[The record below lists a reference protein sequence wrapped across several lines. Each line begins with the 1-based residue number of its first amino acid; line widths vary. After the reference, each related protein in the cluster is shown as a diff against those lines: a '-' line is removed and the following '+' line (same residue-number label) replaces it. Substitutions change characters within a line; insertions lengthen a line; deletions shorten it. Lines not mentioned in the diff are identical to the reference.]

1 MRRYSGLSLFIVIV
15 CLVFAGCPKQNYV
28 PCSIQIISPVRGS
41 VLSAD
46 AGPVTITGRVIK
58 GDSDPLTLKVNSKKI
73 VFDQA
78 TGNFTYSFQPD
89 TSSIFNTVVFSI
101 MDKKLVS
108 NTERVS
114 YPVGQ
119 SMNVEDPGAVNDA
132 LRVHMDQD
140 LLDLAMSQVS
150 DVLNSVTRPLIY
162 GPVEDN
168 ELLSM
173 LGITEPLL
181 ENPISVSL
189 NPFGVLNID
198 KDETN
203 PRWNGQINIGNI
215 SIVPDIVAG
224 NKIMAS
230 VIISPTEGVDP
241 DGTAA
246 LYIQGYH
253 WNLVQTNHFALS
265 IKELKV
271 EDAEI
276 SLYMNE
282 DGTVGAKLDL
292 TKGKIVI
299 GLITTDYGYL
309 EMPNYLLTA
318 LLNVVIKQYLMESL
332 SISFDLMNVSDLN
345 LNLLDINVGIW
356 PMNSSILTTTD
367 DDLNLDLGMSAI
379 YAGLTPAVPGLDT
392 FLATPGD
399 VMPSLDKVEDENIM
413 IAVSDDMMNQT
424 MVALIQTGLLSNLNL
439 DDLISSLTS
448 EPAQMTVSLLTPPVM
463 DLSGKKTLVFNN
475 KVTNMGCVLVRDLL
489 IEVKLKAGSM
499 PLVLRLNIDA
509 DAYLQLKIKETGNIG
524 VTIDPLRT
532 NFNIKILYL
541 NGLNTSL
548 VPGFG
553 RLIFNAVL
561 PTLLDSILDIA
572 PPAIDL
578 MGKNIS
584 IQVVGTEAKDNF
596 LVGRA
601 KIVVN

>member
-1 MRRYSGLSLFIVIV
+1 MRRYSGVYLFIV
-15 CLVFAGCPKQNYV
+15 LVSLIFAGCPKQNYV

-46 AGPVTITGRVIK
+46 AGSVTISGRVIK
-58 GDSDPLTLKVNSKKI
+58 GDSDPLTLKINSKKI
-73 VFDQA
+73 VFDKA
-78 TGNFTYSFQPD
+78 TGDFTCSFQPD
-89 TSSIFNTVVFSI
+89 SSSIFNTVVFSI
-101 MDKKLVS
+101 MDKKLVT

-114 YPVGQ
+114 FPVGQ
-119 SMNVEDPGAVNDA
+119 SMKIGEAGAVNDA

-140 LLDLAMSQVS
+140 LFDLVTTQVS

-162 GPVEDN
+162 GPAGDN
-168 ELLSM
+168 EMLSM

-181 ENPISVSL
+181 ENPIFVDL
-189 NPFGVLNID
+189 YPLGDLYIN
-198 KDETN
+198 KDEPN
-203 PRWNGQINIGNI
+203 PSLNGQINVGKI
-215 SIVPDIVAG
+215 SIIPDIVAG
-224 NKIMAS
+224 NKIMGS

-241 DGTAA
+241 DRTAA
-246 LYIQGYH
+246 MYIQGYH
-253 WNLVQTNHFALS
+253 WNGIKNNHFALS
-265 IKELKV
+265 IKELRV

-276 SLYMNE
+276 SLYMNG
-282 DGTVGAKLDL
+282 DGTIGAKMDL
-292 TKGKIVI
+292 TKGKIVV

-309 EMPNYLLTA
+309 TMPNYLLTA
-318 LLNVVIKQYLMESL
+318 LINVVIKQYLMESL

-345 LNLLDINVGIW
+345 MNLLDIDLAIW

-367 DDLNLDLGMSAI
+367 DDLNLDLGISAA
-379 YAGLTPAVPGLDT
+379 YTGLTPAVPGLNT

-399 VMPSLDKVEDENIM
+399 VMPSLDKVKDENIM

-448 EPAQMTVSLLTPPVM
+448 EPAQMSVSLLTPPVM
-463 DLSGKKTLVFNN
+463 DLSGKKTLIFNN

-489 IEVKLKAGSM
+489 IEVRLKAGSM

-561 PTLLDSILDIA
+561 PTLLDSILDIE

>member
-1 MRRYSGLSLFIVIV
+1 MRKYSSLALFVVLFSLI
-15 CLVFAGCPKQNYV
+15 LTGCPKLNYV
-28 PCSIQIISPVRGS
+28 PCSIQITSPVRGS
-41 VLSAD
+41 VLSPD
-46 AGPVTITGRVIK
+46 TGPVTITGRVVK
-58 GDSDPLTLKVNSKKI
+58 GDNDPWILNVNNKKI
-73 VFDQA
+73 TFDQA
-78 TGNFTYSFQPD
+78 TGAFTYSFQPN
-89 TSSIFNTVVFSI
+89 TSSIFNTIVFTVT
-101 MDKKLVS
+101 DKKLVA

-114 YPVGQ
+114 FPVGQ
-119 SMNVEDPGAVNDA
+119 SMNVGDPGVVDNA

-140 LLDLAMSQVS
+140 LLDLAMAQVS
-150 DVLNSVTRPLIY
+150 DVLNSVIKPLIY

-181 ENPISVSL
+181 ENPISISL

-198 KDETN
+198 KDEPN

-215 SIVPDIVAG
+215 SIIPDIVVG

-241 DGTAA
+241 DRPAA
-246 LYIQGYH
+246 LYIQGNH

-265 IKELKV
+265 IRELRV
-271 EDAEI
+271 ENAEI

-282 DGTVGAKLDL
+282 DGTIGANLDL
-292 TKGKIVI
+292 TKGKMVI

-318 LLNVVIKQYLMESL
+318 LINVVVKQYIMKSL

-345 LNLLDINVGIW
+345 LNLLDIDLGIW
-356 PMNSSILTTTD
+356 PMYPSILTTTD
-367 DDLNLDLGMSAI
+367 DDLNLDLGISAV

-392 FLATPGD
+392 FYATPGD
-399 VMPSLDKVEDENIM
+399 VLPALDKVEDENIM

-424 MVALIQTGLLSNLNL
+424 MVALIQTGMLNNLNL

-463 DLSGKKTLVFNN
+463 DLSGKKPAIFTDKITSL
-475 KVTNMGCVLVRDLL
+475 GCVLVRDLL
-489 IEVKLKAGSM
+489 VEVRLKAGTM

-509 DAYLQLKIKETGNIG
+509 DAYLMLKIKETGNIG

-561 PTLLDSILDIA
+561 PPLLDSILDIEL
-572 PPAIDL
+572 PAIDL
-578 MGKNIS
+578 MGKSIS

>member
-1 MRRYSGLSLFIVIV
+1 MRRYSGLALFIMLFSII
-15 CLVFAGCPKQNYV
+15 LTGCPKPDYV
-28 PCSIQIISPVRGS
+28 PCSIQVISPIRGS
-41 VLSAD
+41 VLSSD
-46 AGPVTITGRVIK
+46 TGPVTITGRVIK
-58 GDSDPLTLKVNSKKI
+58 GNSDPWILNVDNKKV

-78 TGNFTYSFQPD
+78 TGNFTYSFQPN

-101 MDKKLVS
+101 IDKKLVS
-108 NTERVS
+108 NIERVS
-114 YPVGQ
+114 FPVGQ
-119 SMNVEDPGAVNDA
+119 SMKVGDPGAVDDA

-140 LLDLAMSQVS
+140 LLDLAMGAVG
-150 DVLNSVTRPLIY
+150 DVLNSVTGPLVY
-162 GPVEDN
+162 GPVEGN
-168 ELLSM
+168 ELLAM
-173 LGITEPLL
+173 LGITAPLL
-181 ENPISVSL
+181 ESPMEISL
-189 NPFGVLNID
+189 NPFGRLVID
-198 KDETN
+198 KDELN

-224 NKIMAS
+224 NKLMAS
-230 VIISPTEGVDP
+230 VIISPTDGVDP
-241 DGTAA
+241 GRPAA
-246 LYIQGYH
+246 IYVQGYH

-265 IKELKV
+265 IKQLTV
-271 EDAEI
+271 NNAEI

-282 DGTVGAKLDL
+282 DGTIGAKLDL
-292 TKGKIVI
+292 TKGNIVI

-318 LLNVVIKQYLMESL
+318 LINLVIKQYLMESL

-345 LNLLDINVGIW
+345 LNLLDINLGIW

-367 DDLNLDLGMSAI
+367 DDLNLDLGISAV

-399 VMPSLDKVEDENIM
+399 VLPALDKVEDENIM

-424 MVALIQTGLLSNLNL
+424 MVALIQTGMLSNLNL

-448 EPAQMTVSLLTPPVM
+448 QPAQMTVSLLTPPVM
-463 DLSGKKTLVFNN
+463 DLSGKKPAIFTDKITSL
-475 KVTNMGCVLVRDLL
+475 GCVLVRDLL
-489 IEVKLKAGSM
+489 VEVRLKAGIM

-509 DAYLQLKIKETGNIG
+509 DAYLMLKIKETGNIG

-548 VPGFG
+548 MQGFG

-561 PTLLDSILDIA
+561 PPLLDSMLDIA

>member
-1 MRRYSGLSLFIVIV
+1 
-15 CLVFAGCPKQNYV
+15 
-28 PCSIQIISPVRGS
+28 
-41 VLSAD
+41 
-46 AGPVTITGRVIK
+46 
-58 GDSDPLTLKVNSKKI
+58 
-73 VFDQA
+73 
-78 TGNFTYSFQPD
+78 
-89 TSSIFNTVVFSI
+89 
-101 MDKKLVS
+101 
-108 NTERVS
+108 
-114 YPVGQ
+114 VGQ
-119 SMNVEDPGAVNDA
+119 SMKVGDPGVVDNA

-140 LLDLAMSQVS
+140 LLDLATAQVS

-168 ELLSM
+168 ELLAM

-181 ENPISVSL
+181 VNPISVSL

-198 KDETN
+198 KDELN

-215 SIVPDIVAG
+215 SIIPDIVAG

-241 DGTAA
+241 DRPAA

-253 WNLVQTNHFALS
+253 WNLIQTNHFALS

-271 EDAEI
+271 QNAEI

-282 DGTVGAKLDL
+282 DGTIGAKLDL
-292 TKGKIVI
+292 TKGNIVL

-318 LLNVVIKQYLMESL
+318 LINVVIKQYVMKSL

-345 LNLLDINVGIW
+345 LNLLDIDMGIW
-356 PMNSSILTTTD
+356 PMYSSILTTTD
-367 DDLNLDLGMSAI
+367 DDLNLDLGISAV

-392 FLATPGD
+392 FYATPGD
-399 VMPSLDKVEDENIM
+399 VLPALDKVEDENIM

-424 MVALIQTGLLSNLNL
+424 MVALIQTGMLSNLNL

-448 EPAQMTVSLLTPPVM
+448 EPAQMTVSLMTPPVM
-463 DLSGKKTLVFNN
+463 DLSGKKPAIFTDKITSL
-475 KVTNMGCVLVRDLL
+475 GCVLVRDLL
-489 IEVKLKAGSM
+489 VEVRLKAGIM

-509 DAYLQLKIKETGNIG
+509 DAYLMLKIKETGNIG

-561 PTLLDSILDIA
+561 PSLLDSMLDIA

-578 MGKNIS
+578 IGKNIS